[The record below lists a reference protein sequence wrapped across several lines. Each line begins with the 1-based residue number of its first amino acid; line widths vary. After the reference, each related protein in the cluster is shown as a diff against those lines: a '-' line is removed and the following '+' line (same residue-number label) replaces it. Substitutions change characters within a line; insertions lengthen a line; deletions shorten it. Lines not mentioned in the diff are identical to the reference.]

1 MYFLDTRGLEGM
13 PLAMTAEFGPMID
26 EQDIG
31 AAFSESIEASE
42 GSESLAADSGG
53 FTVKNTNDLSRG
65 IKRIADESQA
75 YYLLGYNPTNTQRDG
90 RFRKIQVKIP
100 GGKGYQVRAR
110 KGYYAP
116 LEGRAALAP
125 KPGAADPEIQAALD
139 SPYDVA
145 EIPLRMTAYVF
156 DETILGKANVVVV
169 AETDVRDFAFQEEGG
184 RFLDTLEFLL
194 VAAHRETGE
203 FFRYDQRI
211 EMKLLPTTHEKLVWY
226 PITRDFELAPG
237 GYQAKIVVRDK
248 NSGRIGTLVHEF
260 EVPPLGPF
268 RVSTPVLSDTL
279 APAPA
284 GEKSNPQP
292 TLLARREFPSGAML
306 LAQFEV
312 YGAAKEKG
320 SGMPRV
326 TAGYEIRKTDGTVVT
341 HVDPTPIQPTSLGKL
356 MRLVGARL
364 QDSAPGEYEI
374 VLRLKDE
381 IAGKDLELREPFSVT
396 APAPA
401 SGG

>member
-1 MYFLDTRGLEGM
+1 
-13 PLAMTAEFGPMID
+13 
-26 EQDIG
+26 
-31 AAFSESIEASE
+31 
-42 GSESLAADSGG
+42 
-53 FTVKNTNDLSRG
+53 
-65 IKRIADESQA
+65 
-75 YYLLGYNPTNTQRDG
+75 
-90 RFRKIQVKIP
+90 
-100 GGKGYQVRAR
+100 
-110 KGYYAP
+110 
-116 LEGRAALAP
+116 
-125 KPGAADPEIQAALD
+125 
-139 SPYDVA
+139 
-145 EIPLRMTAYVF
+145 
-156 DETILGKANVVVV
+156 
-169 AETDVRDFAFQEEGG
+169 
-184 RFLDTLEFLL
+184 
-194 VAAHRETGE
+194 
-203 FFRYDQRI
+203 
-211 EMKLLPTTHEKLVWY
+211 MKLLPATHDKIAYY

-237 GYQAKIVVRDK
+237 GYQAKLVVRDK

-268 RVSTPVLSDTL
+268 RVSTPVLSDTM

-284 GEKSNPQP
+284 GEKSSPQP

-341 HVDPTPIQPTSLGKL
+341 HVDPTPIQPTSLGRL
-356 MRLVGARL
+356 LRLVGTRL
-364 QDSAPGEYEI
+364 VDSEPGSYEM